1 MMDDWISRA
10 LDLVRRGEPAVIV
23 TVCAVEGSAPR
34 DSGAKMIVTGDNL
47 IGSIG
52 GGALE
57 LEACLRARAL
67 LEAPPPVMVFEDYPL
82 GPALGQCCGGK
93 VRIGF
98 DLLAAGDEAWLSQI
112 AIALSGGEAVLLET
126 TLAPE
131 AGVGAK
137 RRRVVCGEAGE
148 NSPVCF
154 VDAAGAPIAEAMPPL
169 EDCAA
174 FRERFA
180 DERAPVFL
188 FGAGHVGRAM
198 ARLFETLP
206 VKVAWIDRREGQFP
220 AACGANLIAD
230 CTDREVE
237 RVQRAPAGAC
247 YFVMTHDHQ
256 LDYELVKAIL
266 ERGDAAYCGLIG
278 SATKRARFERRL
290 RRAGIEEARLGDL
303 VCPIGG
309 RGLQNKSPAVIALAA
324 VYEMLLAHEAR
335 RKET

>member
-10 LDLVRRGEPAVIV
+10 LDLVRRGEPAMIV

-34 DSGAKMIVTGDNL
+34 DSGAKMIVTGDDL

-67 LEAPPPVMVFEDYPL
+67 LAMPAPGLVFEDYPL

-98 DLLAAGDEAWLSQI
+98 DRLGAGDAAWLLQI
-112 AIALSGGEAVLLET
+112 ATALAGGETVMLET
-126 TLAPE
+126 ALAPE
-131 AGVGAK
+131 ASGGAK
-137 RRRVVCGEAGE
+137 RRVVCGEAGE
-148 NSPVCF
+148 DAPVCF

-174 FRERFA
+174 LRERFA
-180 DERAPVFL
+180 DERARVCL

-198 ARLFETLP
+198 AHLFEALP
-206 VKVAWIDRREGQFP
+206 VRVTWIDRREGQFP
-220 AACGANLIAD
+220 DACGANLIAD

-237 RVQRAPAGAC
+237 RVSAAPAGAC

-290 RRAGIEEARLGDL
+290 RRAGMEEARLGDL

-335 RKET
+335 RKES